1 MEGIFFIVCAVLMI
15 VIITMMFMQTKRG
28 SADSGE
34 TLLKALRE
42 EFRAE
47 REASEKGGRN
57 LREEL
62 ASGLGR
68 MQETVNKTLESI
80 SKLQGSQQETVAQ
93 ELKSFSKASQEGL
106 SELRDVIDRKM
117 KDIQE
122 STEKKLEEM
131 RKTVDEKLHETLEKR
146 LGESF
151 RLVSSSLEDV
161 QKGLGEMR
169 ALATGVGDLKKVLT
183 NVRARGTW
191 GEVQLGA
198 LLEQILTV
206 DQFEKN
212 VKTKAGSPDFVE
224 FAIKLPGGKE
234 GGPVWL
240 PVDSKFPQE
249 DYARLLDASDRGD
262 AEGVEKATKGL
273 VRAVQTAAQEVRD
286 KYLDPPKTTDFAI
299 LFFPT
304 EGLYS
309 EILRQPGLLEEMQ
322 NKYRVIPSGPTTL
335 AATLN
340 SLKMGFQTLAIEA
353 RASEV
358 WTVLSAVKTEFH
370 RFGEVLEKVKKQ
382 LSTASKTIDETGVR
396 TRAIEKKLS
405 DVEKLPSDKSEA
417 ALDLD
422 EVVSGNGAENDQ

>member
-1 MEGIFFIVCAVLMI
+1 MEGIFFIICAVLMI

-28 SADSGE
+28 LGGSGE
-34 TLLKALRE
+34 ELLKALRD

-47 REASEKGGRN
+47 REEANKSAKSLRDELSKG
-57 LREEL
+57 L
-62 ASGLGR
+62 AG

-80 SKLQGSQQETVAQ
+80 SRLQGSQQETVAK
-93 ELKSFSKASQEGL
+93 ELKSFSQASQEGL
-106 SELRDVIDRKM
+106 NELRNVIDRKM
-117 KDIQE
+117 QSIQE
-122 STEKKLEEM
+122 SNEKKLEEM

-151 RLVSSSLEDV
+151 KLVSANLEDV
-161 QKGLGEMR
+161 QKGLGEMK

-198 LLEQILTV
+198 LLEQVLTI

-224 FAIKLPGGKE
+224 FAIKLPGGKDGE
-234 GGPVWL
+234 PVWL

-249 DYARLLDASDRGD
+249 DYARLIEASDQGD
-262 AEGVEKATKGL
+262 VEGVEKATKGL

-299 LFFPT
+299 LFCPT

-309 EILRQPGLLEEMQ
+309 EILRQPGLLEELQ

-340 SLKMGFQTLAIEA
+340 SLRMGFQTLAIEA

-358 WTVLSAVKTEFH
+358 WTVLAAVKTEFH
-370 RFGEVLEKVKKQ
+370 RFGGVLEKVKKQ

-396 TRAIEKKLS
+396 TRAIEKKLKE
-405 DVEKLPSDKSEA
+405 VEQLPSDKSKA

-422 EVVSGNGAENDQ
+422 EVGSGNGTESDQ